1 MVVAT
6 MPISAGCAVNVA
18 PLEANQVNNS
28 ANAGA
33 DAQASRCFE
42 YCWVNTHVSAHEDGL
57 SKPHYVVQAG

>member
-1 MVVAT
+1 M
-6 MPISAGCAVNVA
+6 
-18 PLEANQVNNS
+18 NNS

-42 YCWVNTHVSAHEDGL
+42 YCWVNIHVSAHEDGL